1 MGIKA
6 VLFDLDGTLLP
17 MNQEKFTKGYFK
29 ELSSVLSPLGVAPK
43 LLVDAVWDGTKA
55 MIKNDGQKQNVEVF
69 WERFANVTQM
79 NIENFRTASDRFYI
93 NEFNNVRALTGE
105 NPLALTALEIAH
117 QKDRKVVLATNPIF
131 PLDGQKSRLSWIGLK
146 AEDFE
151 LVTSYESD
159 SFCKPNP
166 QYYFSI
172 CERIGISPEEC
183 IMIGNDETED
193 MYAATKAGMSAYLV
207 TDCRIESQT
216 YPWQGNRGTFS
227 EMIEM
232 LKQI

>member
-17 MNQEKFTKGYFK
+17 MDQEKFTKGYFK
-29 ELSSVLSPLGVAPK
+29 ELSSVLSPLGIAPK
-43 LLVDAVWDGTKA
+43 LLIDAVWDGTKA
-55 MIKNDGQKQNVEVF
+55 MVKNDGQKQNMEVF
-69 WERFANVTQM
+69 WERFAAVTQTDVTQY
-79 NIENFRTASDRFYI
+79 RAASDRFYTH
-93 NEFNNVRALTGE
+93 EFHNARAFAGE
-105 NPLALTALEIAH
+105 NPLASAAIETAR

-172 CERIGISPEEC
+172 CERIGVSPEEC

-193 MYAATKAGMSAYLV
+193 MYAAAKAGMKGYLV
-207 TDCRIESQT
+207 TDCRIGSQA
-216 YPWQGNRGTFS
+216 YPWQGNKGTFS
-227 EMIEM
+227 EMLEM